1 MKTYF
6 VSLIK
11 QISTFQA
18 DLDLPLYLFDPNLEK
33 GVVAKYLESDINE
46 QAKVIEDLQKLGASD
61 HTVR

>member
-1 MKTYF
+1 MISDFASQIKPI
-6 VSLIK
+6 LI
-11 QISTFQA
+11 FQA